1 MRRLRIIL
9 LCLLVP
15 LPIGCSASQ
24 KIGHV
29 TARDLSA
36 DRHLSM
42 KLIPSDDNLTQT
54 DPGKKL
60 DQILDT
66 QSVDLH

>member
-1 MRRLRIIL
+1 
-9 LCLLVP
+9 
-15 LPIGCSASQ
+15 
-24 KIGHV
+24 
-29 TARDLSA
+29 
-36 DRHLSM
+36 M